1 VIIENTQ
8 AIEMCNIY
16 RDILSGT
23 MDAFAS
29 VISNNVNIVMKLL
42 TVVTLIMNIP
52 VLIASFWGM
61 NTGVP
66 FEGKAWGFW
75 AVIGIAAVV
84 TAIVSY
90 FIIRA
95 TSSIKIDSVKKTAHR
110 TRSRKQDQSKE

>member
-1 VIIENTQ
+1 
-8 AIEMCNIY
+8 
-16 RDILSGT
+16 
-23 MDAFAS
+23 
-29 VISNNVNIVMKLL
+29 MKLL

-66 FEGKAWGFW
+66 FEGKQWGFY
-75 AVIGIAAVV
+75 VVLGIAAVV

-95 TSSIKIDSVKKTAHR
+95 TSSIKIDSVKKTHHA
-110 TRSRKQDQSKE
+110 RSRKQDQSKE